1 MRTIYLAILP
11 AILILLLVACG
22 SSDTPAPE
30 TGAASEQPT
39 TAPEQPTAAPEQPT
53 EAPVQPTAAP
63 EQPTTA
69 PEQPTTA
76 PEQATED
83 SDQAT
88 EDSDQGTGDP
98 DQVFSM
104 QFVCVNRSL
113 QTCDLFAEFLDR
125 VMERSNGQ
133 FELEI
138 TSFPELGISGTDM
151 LDLLA
156 DGTIEFT
163 ELPGN
168 FVGGS
173 WPFIEI
179 AELYG
184 LFPNS
189 ETQNKIF
196 AAVRDDEIRIIRD
209 RFGGEV
215 IFYDYYPDQFFYS
228 KEPLNSLSDFE
239 GLKTRAHSVPLADLI
254 NGLGAEAIFVT
265 FADVYPSLE
274 RGILDAGVTG
284 SGPGYGQRW
293 YEVTKYIVGPLST
306 HPHNAIVMNS
316 DIWNSL
322 PAHLQSILKEEGAKT
337 EAENLRLVE
346 SWDQEGVDKNV
357 AEGMIYSNF
366 TPEMQEAIRQ
376 TAIDSSLPNWV
387 GRVGGPDS
395 EEVRIFNEK
404 VGPIVGM
411 KINPDGTVSS
421 IPVN

>member
-1 MRTIYLAILP
+1 MRTLYLAFIP
-11 AILILLLVACG
+11 AILILFLIACG
-22 SSDTPAPE
+22 SSPTSTPQPVA
-30 TGAASEQPT
+30 TAEQPVA
-39 TAPEQPTAAPEQPT
+39 TAEQPVATAEPAS
-53 EAPVQPTAAP
+53 
-63 EQPTTA
+63 
-69 PEQPTTA
+69 
-76 PEQATED
+76 ATSEPASATDEPASATDEPASATDEPASED
-83 SDQAT
+83 SDK
-88 EDSDQGTGDP
+88 
-98 DQVFSM
+98 VFKM
-104 QFVCVNRSL
+104 QFVCINRSL
-113 QTCDLFAEFLDR
+113 QTCDLFTEYVAR
-125 VMERSNGQ
+125 VEERSNGQ
-133 FELEI
+133 LQLDI
-138 TSFPELGISGTDM
+138 TSLPELGISGTDM

-184 LFPNS
+184 LFPDTA
-189 ETQNKIF
+189 TQNKIF
-196 AAVRDDEIRIIRD
+196 AAVRDDEVRIIRD

-228 KEPLNSLSDFE
+228 KRPLESLSDFA
-239 GLKTRAHSVPLADLI
+239 GLKTRAHSVPLGDLI
-254 NGLGAEAIFVT
+254 NGLGAEAQFVT

-293 YEVTKYIVGPLST
+293 YEVTQYLVGPLYA
-306 HPHNAIVMNS
+306 HPHNAVVMNS

-322 PAHLQSILKEEGAKT
+322 PPHLQDIVREEGLKT

-346 SWDQEGVDKNV
+346 SWDQDGVDKNV
-357 AEGMIYSNF
+357 AAGMIYSDF
-366 TPEMQEAIRQ
+366 TPEMRDAIRN

-387 GRVGGPDS
+387 DRVGGVDT
-395 EEVRIFNEK
+395 EEVIIFNEK

-421 IPVN
+421 VPVN

>member
-1 MRTIYLAILP
+1 MRALYMAILP

-22 SSDTPAPE
+22 SSPTATPQPE
-30 TGAASEQPT
+30 ATVEQASESSEQDSET
-39 TAPEQPTAAPEQPT
+39 NEQATAAQEQPTAAPEQPT
-53 EAPVQPTAAP
+53 AASEQPTATP
-63 EQPTTA
+63 EQ
-69 PEQPTTA
+69 E
-76 PEQATED
+76 
-83 SDQAT
+83 S
-88 EDSDQGTGDP
+88 EDSDQGTGDSG
-98 DQVFSM
+98 QVFEM
-104 QFVCVNRSL
+104 QFVCINRSL
-113 QTCDLFAEFLDR
+113 QTCDLFTEYVAR
-125 VMERSNGQ
+125 VEERSNGQ
-133 FELEI
+133 LKLEI

-184 LFPNS
+184 LFPDS
-189 ETQNKIF
+189 DTQNRIF

-228 KEPLNSLSDFE
+228 KKPLNSLSDFE

-254 NGLGAEAIFVT
+254 NGLGAEAQFVT

-306 HPHNAIVMNS
+306 HPHNAVVMNS

-322 PAHLQSILKEEGAKT
+322 PPHLQDLLKEEGAKT

-346 SWDQEGVDKNV
+346 SWDQEGVDNNV
-357 AEGMIYSNF
+357 AEGMIYSDF
-366 TPEMQEAIRQ
+366 TPEMREAIRQ

-387 GRVGGPDS
+387 DRVGGPDT

-411 KINPDGTVSS
+411 RINPDGTVSS

>member
-1 MRTIYLAILP
+1 MRALYMAILP

-22 SSDTPAPE
+22 SSPTATPQPE
-30 TGAASEQPT
+30 ATAEQASESSEQDSET
-39 TAPEQPTAAPEQPT
+39 TEQATAAPEQPTAAPEQPT
-53 EAPVQPTAAP
+53 AASEQPTATP
-63 EQPTTA
+63 EQ
-69 PEQPTTA
+69 E
-76 PEQATED
+76 
-83 SDQAT
+83 S
-88 EDSDQGTGDP
+88 EDSDQGTGDSG
-98 DQVFSM
+98 QVFEM
-104 QFVCVNRSL
+104 QFVCINRSL
-113 QTCDLFAEFLDR
+113 QTCDLFTEYVAR
-125 VMERSNGQ
+125 VEERSNGQ
-133 FELEI
+133 LKLEI

-184 LFPNS
+184 LFPDS
-189 ETQNKIF
+189 DTQNRIF

-228 KEPLNSLSDFE
+228 KKPLNSLSDFE

-254 NGLGAEAIFVT
+254 NGLGAEAQFVT

-306 HPHNAIVMNS
+306 HPHNAVVMNS

-322 PAHLQSILKEEGAKT
+322 PPHLQDLLKEEGAKT

-346 SWDQEGVDKNV
+346 SWDQEGVDNNV
-357 AEGMIYSNF
+357 AEGMIYSDF
-366 TPEMQEAIRQ
+366 TPEMREAIRQ

-387 GRVGGPDS
+387 DRVGGPDT

-411 KINPDGTVSS
+411 RINPDGTVSS

>member
-1 MRTIYLAILP
+1 MRALYLAILP

-22 SSDTPAPE
+22 SSPTATPQPE
-30 TGAASEQPT
+30 ANAEQASESSEQDSET
-39 TAPEQPTAAPEQPT
+39 TEQATAAPEQPTAAPEQPT
-53 EAPVQPTAAP
+53 AASEQPTATP
-63 EQPTTA
+63 EQ
-69 PEQPTTA
+69 E
-76 PEQATED
+76 
-83 SDQAT
+83 S
-88 EDSDQGTGDP
+88 EDSDQGTGDSG
-98 DQVFSM
+98 QVFEM
-104 QFVCVNRSL
+104 QFVCINRSL
-113 QTCDLFAEFLDR
+113 QTCDLFTEYVAR
-125 VMERSNGQ
+125 VEERSNGQ
-133 FELEI
+133 LKLEI

-184 LFPNS
+184 LFPDS
-189 ETQNKIF
+189 DTQNRIF

-228 KEPLNSLSDFE
+228 KKPLNSLSDFE

-254 NGLGAEAIFVT
+254 NGLGAEAQFVT

-306 HPHNAIVMNS
+306 HPHNAVVMNS

-322 PAHLQSILKEEGAKT
+322 PPHLQDLLKEEGAKT

-346 SWDQEGVDKNV
+346 SWDQEGVDNNV
-357 AEGMIYSNF
+357 AEGMIYSDF
-366 TPEMQEAIRQ
+366 TPEMREAIRQ

-387 GRVGGPDS
+387 DRVGGPDT

-411 KINPDGTVSS
+411 RINPDGTVSS

>member
-1 MRTIYLAILP
+1 MRALYLAILP

-22 SSDTPAPE
+22 SSPTATPQPE
-30 TGAASEQPT
+30 ATVEQASESSEQDSET
-39 TAPEQPTAAPEQPT
+39 NEQATAAPEQPTAAPEQPT
-53 EAPVQPTAAP
+53 AASEQPTATP
-63 EQPTTA
+63 EQ
-69 PEQPTTA
+69 E
-76 PEQATED
+76 
-83 SDQAT
+83 S
-88 EDSDQGTGDP
+88 EDSDQGTRDSG
-98 DQVFSM
+98 QVFEM
-104 QFVCVNRSL
+104 QFVCINRSL
-113 QTCDLFAEFLDR
+113 QTCDLFTEYVAR
-125 VMERSNGQ
+125 VEERSNGQ
-133 FELEI
+133 LKLEI

-184 LFPNS
+184 LFPDS
-189 ETQNKIF
+189 DTQNRIF

-228 KEPLNSLSDFE
+228 KKPLNSLSDFE

-254 NGLGAEAIFVT
+254 NGLGAEAQFVT

-306 HPHNAIVMNS
+306 HPHNAVVMNS

-322 PAHLQSILKEEGAKT
+322 PPHLQDLLKEEGAKT

-346 SWDQEGVDKNV
+346 SWDQEGVDNNV
-357 AEGMIYSNF
+357 AEGMIYSDF
-366 TPEMQEAIRQ
+366 TPEMREAIRQ

-387 GRVGGPDS
+387 DRVGGPDT

-411 KINPDGTVSS
+411 RINPDGTVSS

>member
-1 MRTIYLAILP
+1 MRALYMAILP

-22 SSDTPAPE
+22 SSPTATPQPE
-30 TGAASEQPT
+30 ANAEQASESSEQDSET
-39 TAPEQPTAAPEQPT
+39 TEQATAAPEQPTAAPEQPT
-53 EAPVQPTAAP
+53 AASEQPTATP
-63 EQPTTA
+63 EQ
-69 PEQPTTA
+69 E
-76 PEQATED
+76 
-83 SDQAT
+83 S
-88 EDSDQGTGDP
+88 EDSDQGTGDSG
-98 DQVFSM
+98 QVFEM
-104 QFVCVNRSL
+104 QFVCINRSL
-113 QTCDLFAEFLDR
+113 QTCDLFTEYVAR
-125 VMERSNGQ
+125 VEERSNGQ
-133 FELEI
+133 LKLEI

-184 LFPNS
+184 LFPDS
-189 ETQNKIF
+189 DTQNRIF

-228 KEPLNSLSDFE
+228 KKPLNSLSDFE

-254 NGLGAEAIFVT
+254 NGLGAEAQFVT

-306 HPHNAIVMNS
+306 HPHNAVVMNS

-322 PAHLQSILKEEGAKT
+322 PPHLQDLLKEEGAKT

-346 SWDQEGVDKNV
+346 SWDQEGVDNNV
-357 AEGMIYSNF
+357 AEGMIYSDF
-366 TPEMQEAIRQ
+366 TPEMREAIRQ

-387 GRVGGPDS
+387 DRVGGPDT

-411 KINPDGTVSS
+411 RINPDGTVSS

>member
-1 MRTIYLAILP
+1 MRALYMAILP

-22 SSDTPAPE
+22 SSPTATPQPE
-30 TGAASEQPT
+30 ATVEQASESSEQDSET
-39 TAPEQPTAAPEQPT
+39 TEQATAAPEQPTAAPEQPT
-53 EAPVQPTAAP
+53 AASVQPTATP
-63 EQPTTA
+63 EQ
-69 PEQPTTA
+69 E
-76 PEQATED
+76 
-83 SDQAT
+83 S
-88 EDSDQGTGDP
+88 EDSDQGTGDSG
-98 DQVFSM
+98 QVFEM
-104 QFVCVNRSL
+104 QFVCINRSL
-113 QTCDLFAEFLDR
+113 QTCDLFTEYVAR
-125 VMERSNGQ
+125 VEERSNGQ
-133 FELEI
+133 LKLEI

-184 LFPNS
+184 LFPDS
-189 ETQNKIF
+189 DTQNRIF

-228 KEPLNSLSDFE
+228 KKPLNSLSDFE

-254 NGLGAEAIFVT
+254 NGLGAEAQFVT

-306 HPHNAIVMNS
+306 HPHNAVVMNS

-322 PAHLQSILKEEGAKT
+322 PPHLQDLLKEEGAKT

-346 SWDQEGVDKNV
+346 SWDQEGVDNNV
-357 AEGMIYSNF
+357 AEGMIYSDF
-366 TPEMQEAIRQ
+366 TPEMREAIRQ

-387 GRVGGPDS
+387 DRVGGPDT

-411 KINPDGTVSS
+411 RINPDGTVSS

>member
-1 MRTIYLAILP
+1 MRSICLAILP
-11 AILILLLVACG
+11 AILFLLLVACG
-22 SSDTPAPE
+22 SSDTPEPE
-30 TGAASEQPT
+30 TGAA
-39 TAPEQPTAAPEQPT
+39 PEQATAAPEQ
-53 EAPVQPTAAP
+53 A
-63 EQPTTA
+63 
-69 PEQPTTA
+69 TTA
-76 PEQATED
+76 PEQATIAPEEPTTAAVQPTTAPAPEQEKED
-83 SDQAT
+83 SSQASAESDQDT
-88 EDSDQGTGDP
+88 EDSDQ
-98 DQVFSM
+98 VFKM
-104 QFVCVNRSL
+104 QFVCINRSL
-113 QTCDLFAEFLDR
+113 QTCDLFAEYIDR

-133 FELEI
+133 LELEI

-184 LFPNS
+184 LFPDS

-196 AAVRDDEIRIIRD
+196 AAVREDEIRIIRD

-228 KEPLNSLSDFE
+228 KKPLNSLSDFE

-254 NGLGAEAIFVT
+254 NGLGAEAQFVT

-306 HPHNAIVMNS
+306 HPHNAVVMNS

-322 PAHLQSILKEEGAKT
+322 PAHLQDILKEEGAKT

-346 SWDQEGVDKNV
+346 TWDQEGVDNNV
-357 AEGMIYSNF
+357 AEGMIYSEF

-387 GRVGGPDS
+387 DRVGGPDT

-411 KINPDGTVSS
+411 RINPDGSVSS
-421 IPVN
+421 IPTN

>member
-1 MRTIYLAILP
+1 MRALYMAILP

-22 SSDTPAPE
+22 SSPTATPQPE
-30 TGAASEQPT
+30 ATVEQASESSEQDSET
-39 TAPEQPTAAPEQPT
+39 NEQATAAPEQPTAAPEQPT
-53 EAPVQPTAAP
+53 AASEQPTATP
-63 EQPTTA
+63 EQ
-69 PEQPTTA
+69 E
-76 PEQATED
+76 
-83 SDQAT
+83 S
-88 EDSDQGTGDP
+88 EDSDQGTRDSG
-98 DQVFSM
+98 QVFEM
-104 QFVCVNRSL
+104 QFVCINRSL
-113 QTCDLFAEFLDR
+113 QTCDLFTEYVAR
-125 VMERSNGQ
+125 VEERSNGQ
-133 FELEI
+133 LKLEI

-184 LFPNS
+184 LFPDS
-189 ETQNKIF
+189 DTQNRIF

-228 KEPLNSLSDFE
+228 KRPLNSLSDFE

-254 NGLGAEAIFVT
+254 NGLGAEAQFVT

-306 HPHNAIVMNS
+306 HPHNAVVMNS

-322 PAHLQSILKEEGAKT
+322 PPHLQDLLKEEGAKT

-346 SWDQEGVDKNV
+346 SWDQEGVDNNV
-357 AEGMIYSNF
+357 AEGMIYSDF
-366 TPEMQEAIRQ
+366 TPEMREAIRQ

-387 GRVGGPDS
+387 DRVGGPDT

-411 KINPDGTVSS
+411 RINPDGTVSS

>member
-1 MRTIYLAILP
+1 MRALYLAILP

-22 SSDTPAPE
+22 SSPTATPQPE
-30 TGAASEQPT
+30 ATVEQASESSEQDSET
-39 TAPEQPTAAPEQPT
+39 NEQATAAPEQPTAAPEQPT
-53 EAPVQPTAAP
+53 AASEQPTATP
-63 EQPTTA
+63 EQ
-69 PEQPTTA
+69 E
-76 PEQATED
+76 
-83 SDQAT
+83 S
-88 EDSDQGTGDP
+88 EDSDQGTGDSG
-98 DQVFSM
+98 QVFEM
-104 QFVCVNRSL
+104 QFVCINRSL
-113 QTCDLFAEFLDR
+113 QTCDLFTEYVAR
-125 VMERSNGQ
+125 VEERSNGQ
-133 FELEI
+133 LKLEI

-184 LFPNS
+184 LFPDS
-189 ETQNKIF
+189 DTQNRIF

-228 KEPLNSLSDFE
+228 KKPLNSLSDFE

-254 NGLGAEAIFVT
+254 NGLGAEAQFVT

-306 HPHNAIVMNS
+306 HPHNAVVMNS

-322 PAHLQSILKEEGAKT
+322 PPHLQDLLKEEGAKT

-346 SWDQEGVDKNV
+346 SWDQEGVDNNV
-357 AEGMIYSNF
+357 AEGMIYSDF
-366 TPEMQEAIRQ
+366 TPEMREAIRQ

-387 GRVGGPDS
+387 DRVGGPDT

-411 KINPDGTVSS
+411 RINPDGTVSS